1 LEHICKLH
9 ISTADQFTGGKY
21 GCDGEGQQGCGAVG
35 EDDKRLSVVTDLPFA
50 VAVAQGVIIF
60 VPFDLIK
67 VALAALVAIA
77 AAPAISPSR
86 V

>member
-1 LEHICKLH
+1 VGLIV
-9 ISTADQFTGGKY
+9 IYVF
-21 GCDGEGQQGCGAVG
+21 GATW
-35 EDDKRLSVVTDLPFA
+35 LSVVTDLPFA

>member
-1 LEHICKLH
+1 V
-9 ISTADQFTGGKY
+9 DQLSLGGVGLIVIY
-21 GCDGEGQQGCGAVG
+21 VFGATW
-35 EDDKRLSVVTDLPFA
+35 LSVATDLPFA